1 MTSTWRQNLRRPAGL
16 QRHRGR
22 TRRAR
27 PRLARAGAAVVE
39 FAFVAPLLIMLTF
52 GMIELGRL
60 VMVKQLLINASREGA
75 RLAVLPASTEQ
86 DVLALVNSE
95 LASATINGATV
106 VLTPASLAN
115 APAGS
120 PVTVSISISSSA
132 VSWIPKPMF
141 VFNQTLEAST
151 TMRRESL

>member
-1 MTSTWRQNLRRPAGL
+1 MTSTWQRNTRSLVRAKSKPRR
-16 QRHRGR
+16 
-22 TRRAR
+22 T
-27 PRLARAGAAVVE
+27 GAAVVE

-60 VMVKQLLINASREGA
+60 VMVKQLMINASREGA
-75 RLAVLPASTEQ
+75 RLAVLPSSTEQ
-86 DVLALVNSE
+86 AVIAQVNSE
-95 LASATINGATV
+95 LAAGTIHGATI
-106 VLTPASLAN
+106 VLTPSSLAN

-120 PVTVSISISSSA
+120 PVTVSIFVNSSA

-141 VFNQTLEAST
+141 VFNQTIEAST